1 MRGAACKGGP
11 YRDRHVPRR
20 PISNTRH
27 ISHTRNRRSVALSAY
42 FADTLVQ
49 DLTGKTDQLDGLT
62 RIGIDEIS

>member
-27 ISHTRNRRSVALSAY
+27 ISHTRNSRSAALDTDL
-42 FADTLVQ
+42 ADPLV
-49 DLTGKTDQLDGLT
+49 DDRAGRPGNAEAVILG
-62 RIGIDEIS
+62 